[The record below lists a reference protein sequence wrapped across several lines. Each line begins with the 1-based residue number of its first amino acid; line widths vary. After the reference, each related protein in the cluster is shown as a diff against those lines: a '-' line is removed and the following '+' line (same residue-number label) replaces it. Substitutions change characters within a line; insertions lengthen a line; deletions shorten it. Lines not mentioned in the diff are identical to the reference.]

1 MYADDSEVY
10 VVCRKP
16 DCVRTSLEE
25 CIDDVRGWMKSNL
38 LILND
43 DKTDVVHFS
52 SSLKLDTTELSS
64 LRIGDIDIIPSNS
77 VRNLGMILNRNGAMS
92 DHINQVCRKAHYSL
106 YRIGKIRKLL
116 DRDTTE
122 TLIHAFV
129 TTQLDYCNSLLYGI
143 NKDQLHRLQS
153 LQNAAARL
161 VSRSRK
167 FDHITPV
174 LVDLHWLPVEARIK
188 FKVMLI
194 TFKVIRGFAPVYL
207 TELIE
212 QYVPSRD
219 LRCADKLRLIPPR
232 GTFSKTYGQR
242 AFSVCAPSLWNKLPV
257 EIRTARNVE
266 SFKRGLKTYLF
277 NMYYQ

>member
-1 MYADDSEVY
+1 M
-10 VVCRKP
+10 
-16 DCVRTSLEE
+16 
-25 CIDDVRGWMKSNL
+25 
-38 LILND
+38 
-43 DKTDVVHFS
+43 
-52 SSLKLDTTELSS
+52 
-64 LRIGDIDIIPSNS
+64 
-77 VRNLGMILNRNGAMS
+77 
-92 DHINQVCRKAHYSL
+92 
-106 YRIGKIRKLL
+106 
-116 DRDTTE
+116 
-122 TLIHAFV
+122 
-129 TTQLDYCNSLLYGI
+129 YGI

-194 TFKVIRGFAPVYL
+194 TFKVIRGFSPVYL

-219 LRCADKLRLIPPR
+219 LRSADKLRLIPPR